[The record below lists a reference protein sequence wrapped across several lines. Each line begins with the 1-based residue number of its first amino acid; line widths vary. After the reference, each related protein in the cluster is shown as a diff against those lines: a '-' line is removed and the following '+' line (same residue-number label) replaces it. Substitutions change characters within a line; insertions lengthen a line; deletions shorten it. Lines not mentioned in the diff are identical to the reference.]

1 MSIITAYPI
10 WLILICIAIASFTT
24 WFLYFYRVNYEM
36 RKQVRAVLAI
46 LRFLFVFLL
55 SLLLLSPLVLLNVK
69 DVEKPLLVFAQ
80 DNSKSILYAS
90 DSAFYRSD
98 YLQKIRK
105 LSDKFRDKYD
115 FRFFTF
121 DQKVNKSDSVYF
133 NGDETNIY
141 ALFEELKSTFAGRNV
156 GALVLASDGIY
167 NKGGVPTSIAEVLP
181 FPVYSI
187 MMGDTAQKTDLSIRS
202 VDYNRTTFYKNTFP
216 VEVQVSA
223 YNLTARNTVLT
234 VSSKNQELFSKNIS
248 ISNKKHFETVRLYID
263 ANEKGLQKYHISIKP
278 IDGEFTTK
286 NNEYDIF
293 VNVRDARDKILITY
307 QTVNPDIAAIKQA
320 LLATDMYQVDVKQ
333 VQEID
338 KPLNEYRAIFAYQLP
353 DVENSA
359 ANLFSNA
366 KQWSVPIVYVLG
378 TQSSFP
384 MFNQLNAGVQI
395 GQKNNMW
402 NDVFPSVNP
411 NFVLFSQAPEFKQ
424 YLDELPPL
432 EAPFGSY
439 TISNSASVFL
449 YQRIGNFISTMPLV
463 LFNDQLGLK
472 NCIIAG
478 EGIWK
483 WRLACY
489 QHYQHY
495 RFFDDLI
502 NKIPQY
508 LVAQSDNSNFRV
520 KINQFFTQNEPIE
533 ATAELYN
540 LSLELDNS
548 PEVSFVVTNSQGKEF
563 PFSFSRENRSYS
575 INVGLFPQGEY
586 RWVAKTKLG
595 DKEYQKSGAFIVQ
608 DVNLESLNLMAD
620 FSLMRSLATLHGG
633 KIISA
638 RNVEDV
644 ATEIEKNPNIKPI
657 SFFTKSY
664 NDLSNSWLYWA
675 LLVLLAVFEW
685 FIRKFNGLF

>member
-1 MSIITAYPI
+1 LSIITAYSV
-10 WLILICIAIASFTT
+10 WLILICLALASFTT
-24 WFLYFYRVNYEM
+24 WLLYFYRVNYEM
-36 RKQVRAVLAI
+36 KKQVRSVLAV

-69 DVEKPLLVFAQ
+69 EVEKPLLVFAQ

-90 DSAFYRSD
+90 DSAFYRND

-121 DQKVNKSDSVYF
+121 DQKVIKSDSVHY
-133 NGDETNIY
+133 NGDETSLY

-181 FPVYSI
+181 FPIYSI
-187 MMGDTAQKTDLSIRS
+187 MMGDTVQKTDLAIRS

-216 VEVQVSA
+216 VEVQLSA
-223 YNLTARNTVLT
+223 YNLTSRNSVLT
-234 VSSKNQELFSKNIS
+234 VSSKNQELFSKQIS
-248 ISNKKHFETVRLYID
+248 ISNKKYFETVRLYID
-263 ANEKGLQKYHISIKP
+263 ANQKGLQKFHISVKP

-307 QTVNPDIAAIKQA
+307 QTVHPDIAAIKQA
-320 LLATDMYQVDVKQ
+320 LLETDMYQVDVKQ
-333 VQEID
+333 VQEIN

-353 DVENSA
+353 DVKNSA
-359 ANLFSNA
+359 ANLFSSA
-366 KQWSVPIVYVLG
+366 KQWSIPIVYVLG

-384 MFNQLNAGVQI
+384 VFNQLNAGVQI

-411 NFVLFSQAPEFKQ
+411 NFVLFSQATEFKQ
-424 YLDELPPL
+424 YLDDLPPL
-432 EAPFGSY
+432 VVPFGSY
-439 TISNSASVFL
+439 SISNSASIFL
-449 YQRIGNFISTMPLV
+449 YQRIGNFSSTMPLV

-520 KINQFFTQNEPIE
+520 KINQLFSQNESIT

-548 PEVSFVVTNSQGKEF
+548 PEVSFTVTNSQGKEF
-563 PFSFSRENRSYS
+563 PFVFSRENRSYS
-575 INVGLFPQGEY
+575 INIGLCPQGEY
-586 RWVAKTKLG
+586 RWMAKTKLG
-595 DKEYQKSGAFIVQ
+595 DKDYQKSGAFMVQ

-620 FSLMRSLATLHGG
+620 FSLMRSLAMLHGG
-633 KIISA
+633 KIIPA
-638 RNVEDV
+638 RNVEEV
-644 ATEIEKNPNIKPI
+644 AAEIEKNPNIKPI

-664 NDLSNSWLYWA
+664 NELANSWIYWA
-675 LLVLLAVFEW
+675 LLLLLAVSEW